1 MAVTFNAADRVGV
14 IGGYIGGIGQILSML
29 GVGGGVVQPA
39 ANGNGNNCGNNCGC
53 GNCSD
58 NTPVSRYEQR
68 QSDTISRLQSE
79 NAMLLADQRTDG
91 KILELYKVI
100 DQRFGATGQQ
110 IAQIAAEQAV
120 VNQRVV
126 DNMAFLS
133 NKIDNDVSAL
143 KCYVT
148 ANYVPGVLKLP
159 LDSIC
164 PKPQVATTTDGTAT
178 GGTGA

>member
-29 GVGGGVVQPA
+29 GGGAVQPA
-39 ANGNGNNCGNNCGC
+39 ANNNNNCGC

-148 ANYVPGVLKLP
+148 ANYVPGTLKLP

-164 PKPQVATTTDGTAT
+164 PKPQVATTTTDGTAT

>member
-29 GVGGGVVQPA
+29 GGGVVQPT
-39 ANGNGNNCGNNCGC
+39 ANSNNNCGC

-120 VNQRVV
+120 VNQRVA

-133 NKIDNDVSAL
+133 NKIDNDVGAL
-143 KCYVT
+143 KCYVN
-148 ANYVPGVLKLP
+148 ANYVPGILKLP

-164 PKPQVATTTDGTAT
+164 PKPQVATTTTDGTAT

>member
-29 GVGGGVVQPA
+29 GGGVVQPSV
-39 ANGNGNNCGNNCGC
+39 NSNNNCGC

-148 ANYVPGVLKLP
+148 ANYVPGTLKLP

-164 PKPQVATTTDGTAT
+164 PKPQVATTTTDGS
-178 GGTGA
+178 GTGA

>member
-29 GVGGGVVQPA
+29 GGGAVQPTV
-39 ANGNGNNCGNNCGC
+39 NNNCGC

-148 ANYVPGVLKLP
+148 ANYVPGTLKLP

-164 PKPQVATTTDGTAT
+164 PKPQVATTTTD
-178 GGTGA
+178 GTGA

>member
-29 GVGGGVVQPA
+29 GGGVVQPA
-39 ANGNGNNCGNNCGC
+39 ANSNNNCGC

-133 NKIDNDVSAL
+133 NKIDNDVGAL

-148 ANYVPGVLKLP
+148 ANYVPGTLKLP

-164 PKPQVATTTDGTAT
+164 PKPQVATTTTDGTTT

>member
-14 IGGYIGGIGQILSML
+14 IGGYIGGITQILSML
-29 GVGGGVVQPA
+29 GGGAVQPT
-39 ANGNGNNCGNNCGC
+39 ANNNCGC

-79 NAMLLADQRTDG
+79 NAMLLADQRTDS

-100 DQRFGATGQQ
+100 DQRFGTTGQQ
-110 IAQIAAEQAV
+110 IAQIAAQQAV
-120 VNQRVV
+120 VNQQVA
-126 DNMAFLS
+126 DNMAFLTS
-133 NKIDNDVSAL
+133 KIDNDVSAL
-143 KCYVT
+143 KCYVD
-148 ANYVPGVLKLP
+148 ANFVPGVLKMP

-164 PKPQVATTTDGTAT
+164 PKPQVATTTTNGTTSGRA
-178 GGTGA
+178 GA

>member
-14 IGGYIGGIGQILSML
+14 IGGYIGGITQILSML
-29 GVGGGVVQPA
+29 GGGVAQPA
-39 ANGNGNNCGNNCGC
+39 ANNNNHGCGC

-68 QSDTISRLQSE
+68 QGETIARLQSE

-110 IAQIAAEQAV
+110 IAQIAAQQAV
-120 VNQRVV
+120 VNQ
-126 DNMAFLS
+126 
-133 NKIDNDVSAL
+133 
-143 KCYVT
+143 
-148 ANYVPGVLKLP
+148 
-159 LDSIC
+159 
-164 PKPQVATTTDGTAT
+164 QVADTTCPS
-178 GGTGA
+178 

>member
-29 GVGGGVVQPA
+29 GGGVAQPA
-39 ANGNGNNCGNNCGC
+39 ANSNNNCGC

-68 QSDTISRLQSE
+68 QSEAIARLQSE
-79 NAMLLADQRTDG
+79 NAMLLGDQRTDS

-110 IAQIAAEQAV
+110 IAQIAAQQAV
-120 VNQRVV
+120 VNQQVA
-126 DNMAFLS
+126 DNMAFLTS
-133 NKIDNDVSAL
+133 KINNDVASL
-143 KCYVT
+143 KCYVD
-148 ANYVPGVLKLP
+148 ANFVPGVLKMP

-164 PKPQVATTTDGTAT
+164 PKPQAATATTTEA
-178 GGTGA
+178 AAAA

>member
-29 GVGGGVVQPA
+29 GGGAVQPA
-39 ANGNGNNCGNNCGC
+39 ANNNNNCGC

-120 VNQRVV
+120 VNQRVA

-148 ANYVPGVLKLP
+148 ANYVPGTLKMP

>member
-29 GVGGGVVQPA
+29 GGGVAQPA
-39 ANGNGNNCGNNCGC
+39 ANNNCGC

-79 NAMLLADQRTDG
+79 NSMLLSDQRTDG
-91 KILELYKVI
+91 KLLELYKVI

-110 IAQIAAEQAV
+110 IAQIAAQQAV
-120 VNQRVV
+120 VNQQVA
-126 DNMAFLS
+126 DNMAFLTS
-133 NKIDNDVSAL
+133 KIDNNAASL
-143 KCYVT
+143 KCYVD
-148 ANYVPGVLKLP
+148 ANFVPGVLKMP

-164 PKPQVATTTDGTAT
+164 PKPQVATTTTEA
-178 GGTGA
+178 AAAA

>member
-1 MAVTFNAADRVGV
+1 MAVTFTAADRVGT

-29 GVGGGVVQPA
+29 GGGVAQPA
-39 ANGNGNNCGNNCGC
+39 ANGNGNSCGC

-58 NTPVSRYEQR
+58 NTAVSRYEQR
-68 QSDTISRLQSE
+68 QSEAIARLQSE

-110 IAQIAAEQAV
+110 IAQIAAQQAV
-120 VNQRVV
+120 VNQQVA
-126 DNMAFLS
+126 DNMAFLTS
-133 NKIDNDVSAL
+133 KIDNDVASL
-143 KCYVT
+143 KCYVD
-148 ANYVPGVLKLP
+148 ANFVPGVLKMP

-164 PKPQVATTTDGTAT
+164 PKPQAATATTTEA
-178 GGTGA
+178 AAAA

>member
-29 GVGGGVVQPA
+29 GGGVVQPA
-39 ANGNGNNCGNNCGC
+39 ANSNNNCGY
-53 GNCSD
+53 GNCND

-120 VNQRVV
+120 VNQRVA

-148 ANYVPGVLKLP
+148 ANYVPGTLKLP

-164 PKPQVATTTDGTAT
+164 PKPQVATTTDGAAS

>member
-29 GVGGGVVQPA
+29 GGGVAQPT
-39 ANGNGNNCGNNCGC
+39 ANGNNNCGC

-100 DQRFGATGQQ
+100 DQRFGTTGQQ
-110 IAQIAAEQAV
+110 IAQIAAQQAV
-120 VNQRVV
+120 VNQQVA
-126 DNMAFLS
+126 DNMAFLTS
-133 NKIDNDVSAL
+133 KINNDVASL
-143 KCYVT
+143 KCYVD
-148 ANYVPGVLKLP
+148 ANFVPGVLKMP

-164 PKPQVATTTDGTAT
+164 PKPQAATATTTEA
-178 GGTGA
+178 AAAA

>member
-29 GVGGGVVQPA
+29 GGGVVQPA
-39 ANGNGNNCGNNCGC
+39 ANSNNNCGC

-120 VNQRVV
+120 VNQRVA

-148 ANYVPGVLKLP
+148 ANYVPGTLKLP

-164 PKPQVATTTDGTAT
+164 PKPQVATTTTDGTAT

>member
-29 GVGGGVVQPA
+29 GGGVAQPA
-39 ANGNGNNCGNNCGC
+39 ANGNNNCGC

-100 DQRFGATGQQ
+100 DQRFGTTGQQ

-120 VNQRVV
+120 VNQRVA
-126 DNMAFLS
+126 DNMTFLTS
-133 NKIDNDVSAL
+133 KIDNDVASL
-143 KCYVT
+143 KCYVD
-148 ANYVPGVLKLP
+148 ANFVPGVLKMP

-164 PKPQVATTTDGTAT
+164 PKPQAATATTTEA
-178 GGTGA
+178 AAAA

>member
-29 GVGGGVVQPA
+29 GGGVAQPT
-39 ANGNGNNCGNNCGC
+39 ANGNNNCGC

-100 DQRFGATGQQ
+100 DQRFGTTGQQ
-110 IAQIAAEQAV
+110 IAQIAAQQAV
-120 VNQRVV
+120 VNQHVA
-126 DNMAFLS
+126 DN
-133 NKIDNDVSAL
+133 
-143 KCYVT
+143 T
-148 ANYVPGVLKLP
+148 
-159 LDSIC
+159 
-164 PKPQVATTTDGTAT
+164 
-178 GGTGA
+178 

>member
-14 IGGYIGGIGQILSML
+14 IGGYIGGITQILSML
-29 GVGGGVVQPA
+29 GGGAVQPA
-39 ANGNGNNCGNNCGC
+39 ANNNNNCGC

-133 NKIDNDVSAL
+133 NKIDNDVSSL

-148 ANYVPGVLKLP
+148 ANYVPGTLKLP

-164 PKPQVATTTDGTAT
+164 PKPQVATTTDGTTT

>member
-29 GVGGGVVQPA
+29 GGGVAQPT
-39 ANGNGNNCGNNCGC
+39 ANGNNNCGC

-100 DQRFGATGQQ
+100 DQRFGTTGQQ
-110 IAQIAAEQAV
+110 IVQIAAQQAV
-120 VNQRVV
+120 VNQQVA
-126 DNMAFLS
+126 DNMAFLTS
-133 NKIDNDVSAL
+133 KINNDVASL
-143 KCYVT
+143 KCYVD
-148 ANYVPGVLKLP
+148 ANFVPGVLKMP

-164 PKPQVATTTDGTAT
+164 PKPQAATATTTEA
-178 GGTGA
+178 AAAA

>member
-29 GVGGGVVQPA
+29 GGGVAQPA
-39 ANGNGNNCGNNCGC
+39 ANGNGNSCGNNCGC

-58 NTPVSRYEQR
+58 NAAVSRYEQR
-68 QSDTISRLQSE
+68 QSEAIARLQSE

-110 IAQIAAEQAV
+110 IAQIAAQQAV
-120 VNQRVV
+120 VNQQVA
-126 DNMAFLS
+126 DNMAFLTS
-133 NKIDNDVSAL
+133 KIDNDVASL
-143 KCYVT
+143 KCYVD
-148 ANYVPGVLKLP
+148 ANFVPGVLKMP

-164 PKPQVATTTDGTAT
+164 PKPQAATATTTEA
-178 GGTGA
+178 AAAA

>member
-14 IGGYIGGIGQILSML
+14 IGGYIGGITQILSML
-29 GVGGGVVQPA
+29 GGGAVQPA
-39 ANGNGNNCGNNCGC
+39 ANNNCGC

-133 NKIDNDVSAL
+133 NKIDNDVSSL
-143 KCYVT
+143 KCYVV
-148 ANYVPGVLKLP
+148 ANYVPGILKMP

-164 PKPQVATTTDGTAT
+164 PKPQVATTTTDGTAT

>member
-29 GVGGGVVQPA
+29 GGGAVQPTV
-39 ANGNGNNCGNNCGC
+39 NNNCGC

-100 DQRFGATGQQ
+100 DQRFGTTGQQ

-148 ANYVPGVLKLP
+148 ANYVPGTLKLP

-164 PKPQVATTTDGTAT
+164 PKPQVATTTTD
-178 GGTGA
+178 GTGA

>member
-1 MAVTFNAADRVGV
+1 MAVTFTAADRVGT

-29 GVGGGVVQPA
+29 GGGVVQPA
-39 ANGNGNNCGNNCGC
+39 ANGNGNSCGC

-58 NTPVSRYEQR
+58 NAAVSRYEQR
-68 QSDTISRLQSE
+68 QSEAIARLQSE

-110 IAQIAAEQAV
+110 IAQIAAQQAV
-120 VNQRVV
+120 VNQQVA
-126 DNMAFLS
+126 DNMAFLTS
-133 NKIDNDVSAL
+133 KIDNDVASL
-143 KCYVT
+143 KCYVD
-148 ANYVPGVLKLP
+148 ANFVPGVLKMP

-164 PKPQVATTTDGTAT
+164 PKPQAATATTTEA
-178 GGTGA
+178 AAAA